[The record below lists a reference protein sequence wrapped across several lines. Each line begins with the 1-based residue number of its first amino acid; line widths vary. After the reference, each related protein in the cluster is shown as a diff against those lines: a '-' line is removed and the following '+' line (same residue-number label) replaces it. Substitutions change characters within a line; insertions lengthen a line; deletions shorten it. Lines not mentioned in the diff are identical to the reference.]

1 MIAQNVEQTKS
12 SPPGISSTVPDG
24 LDAGGPSVS
33 EAIAVVVAAGYG
45 RRLGS
50 TQPKAWV
57 SLQGRPLL
65 TWTLEALGRWDGWT
79 RWVVVHP
86 PGVEPQD
93 LRAVETAVPAHPPIR
108 WVPGGTR
115 RQDSVWNGLRAVRA
129 SDDSVVMVHDG
140 ARPFVPVALIRRL
153 WEAVQIT
160 GAAIPVIPVSETVKA
175 VEDRRV
181 VQTLDRDRL
190 FLSQTPQAFRL
201 GLLRRAYRLVRERGE
216 TVTDEAAAVER
227 LGHPVTAVEGF
238 RWNVKV
244 TYPEDLRLAAWLID
258 VGILAE

>member
-1 MIAQNVEQTKS
+1 
-12 SPPGISSTVPDG
+12 
-24 LDAGGPSVS
+24 
-33 EAIAVVVAAGYG
+33 
-45 RRLGS
+45 
-50 TQPKAWV
+50 
-57 SLQGRPLL
+57 
-65 TWTLEALGRWDGWT
+65 
-79 RWVVVHP
+79 
-86 PGVEPQD
+86 
-93 LRAVETAVPAHPPIR
+93 
-108 WVPGGTR
+108 
-115 RQDSVWNGLRAVRA
+115 
-129 SDDSVVMVHDG
+129 
-140 ARPFVPVALIRRL
+140 
-153 WEAVQIT
+153 
-160 GAAIPVIPVSETVKA
+160 
-175 VEDRRV
+175 V